1 MTFEAYAERIMDLR
15 EYTEE
20 VKKPKQF
27 IQRCFQVKNTNMQI
41 VSIKK
46 SRFAGLMDE
55 GIIFQMEYVLYL
67 TGIIY

>member
-1 MTFEAYAERIMDLR
+1 MTFEAYAERIVDLK
-15 EYTEE
+15 EYAEE

-27 IQRCFQVKNTNMQI
+27 IQRYFHVKNTNMQI

-46 SRFAGLMDE
+46 YQFAGLKDE